1 MSQKRIT
8 IRPLRLT
15 DTDDVHELMH
25 MPNVLWSSSLLPSAT
40 HEEWRHCVEEW
51 VHDKHMHV
59 FVAELQG
66 KVVGMVSLHLGE
78 GRSRHVGDLAMAVHD
93 KYQGQGIGKM
103 LLLTAI
109 DLADKWLNLLR
120 LKVDVYTDN
129 ESAIHIYK
137 NFGFEIEGLMRCDSF
152 RNGVYIDSYLMGR
165 LAPQQAIHNSTAASA
180 PVELSPVSV
189 PEESPE
195 LQQ

>member
-1 MSQKRIT
+1 MSQKRII

-15 DTDDVHELMH
+15 DTDDIHELMH
-25 MPNVLWSSSLLPSAT
+25 MPNVLWATSLLPST
-40 HEEWRHCVEEW
+40 PHEEWHRTVEEW
-51 VHDKHMHV
+51 IHDRRTHV

-66 KVVGMVSLHLGE
+66 KVVGVISLHVGE
-78 GRSRHVGDLAMAVHD
+78 GRARHVGDIAMAVHD

-137 NFGFEIEGLMRCDSF
+137 NFGFEIEGLMRCASF
-152 RNGVYIDSYLMGR
+152 RSGTYVDSYLMAR
-165 LAPQQAIHNSTAASA
+165 LAPQQANHNVATASA
-180 PVELSPVSV
+180 QIELSPLPVLS
-189 PEESPE
+189 ESPE
-195 LQQ
+195 SQQ

>member
-1 MSQKRIT
+1 MSQKRII

-15 DTDDVHELMH
+15 DTDDIHELMH
-25 MPNVLWSSSLLPSAT
+25 MPNVLWATSLLPST
-40 HEEWRHCVEEW
+40 PHEEWHRTVEEW
-51 VHDKHMHV
+51 IHDRHTHV

-66 KVVGMVSLHLGE
+66 KVVGVISLHVGE
-78 GRSRHVGDLAMAVHD
+78 GRARHVGDIAMAVHD

-137 NFGFEIEGLMRCDSF
+137 NFGFEIEGLMRCASF
-152 RNGVYIDSYLMGR
+152 RSGTYVDSYLMAR
-165 LAPQQAIHNSTAASA
+165 LAPQQANHNVATASA
-180 PVELSPVSV
+180 QIELSPLPVLS
-189 PEESPE
+189 ESPE
-195 LQQ
+195 SQQ

>member
-25 MPNVLWSSSLLPSAT
+25 MPNVLWGTSLLPSAT
-40 HEEWRHCVEEW
+40 HEEWRHAVEEW
-51 VHDKHMHV
+51 IHDKRMHV

-66 KVVGMVSLHLGE
+66 KVVGMINLHVGE
-78 GRSRHVGDLAMAVHD
+78 GRSRHVGDIAMAVHD
-93 KYQGQGIGKM
+93 QYQGQGIGKM

-120 LKVDVYTDN
+120 LKVDVYIDN

-152 RNGVYIDSYLMGR
+152 RNGIYIDSYLMGR
-165 LAPQQAIHNSTAASA
+165 LAPQQTTHNSTAGSA
-180 PVELSPVSV
+180 HVELSPVPVLS
-189 PEESPE
+189 ESPE
-195 LQQ
+195 SQQ

>member
-8 IRPLRLT
+8 IRPLRLA
-15 DTDDVHELMH
+15 DIDDVHELMH
-25 MPNVLWSSSLLPSAT
+25 MPNVLWGTSLLPSAT
-40 HEEWRHCVEEW
+40 REEWRRAVEEW
-51 VHDKHMHV
+51 IHDKHMHV

-66 KVVGMVSLHLGE
+66 KVVGMINLHVGE
-78 GRSRHVGDLAMAVHD
+78 GRSRHVGDIAMAVHD

-129 ESAIHIYK
+129 EAAIHIYK

-152 RNGVYIDSYLMGR
+152 RNGTYIDSYLMGR
-165 LAPQQAIHNSTAASA
+165 LVPQQATHNSTKASA
-180 PVELSPVSV
+180 HVELSPVVV